1 MRPIYLILIGG
12 VLVTAGMVLPFL
24 MVLQEMETTFFWL
37 FFSYG
42 ASIVGL
48 FLGMWGAFSYM
59 RVERT
64 KLKAKEEYDRE
75 MSQYQNQ

>member
-1 MRPIYLILIGG
+1 MRPIYLILIGA
-12 VLVTAGMVLPFL
+12 VLVIAGMVLPLL
-24 MVLQEMETTFFWL
+24 MVIQVMQSTLFWL

-42 ASIVGL
+42 ASVVGL
-48 FLGMWGAFSYM
+48 FLGMWGAFSFV

-75 MSQYQNQ
+75 MEQYQK

>member
-1 MRPIYLILIGG
+1 MKPLYMILIGG
-12 VLVTAGMVLPFL
+12 ALVITGAVLPFL
-24 MVLQEMETTFFWL
+24 MVLQEMKTTFFWA

-48 FLGMWGAFSYM
+48 FLGMWGAFSYV

-64 KLKAKEEYDRE
+64 KLKAKEEYERE
-75 MSQYQNQ
+75 MEQYHQK

>member
-1 MRPIYLILIGG
+1 MRPIFLILIGG
-12 VLVTAGMVLPFL
+12 ALVIAGALLPFL
-24 MVLQEMETTFFWL
+24 MVLQELETTFFWA

-42 ASIVGL
+42 ASIIGL

-64 KLKAKEEYDRE
+64 KLKAKKDYDRE
-75 MSQYQNQ
+75 MEQYRDQ

>member
-12 VLVTAGMVLPFL
+12 ALVIAGAVLPFL
-24 MVLQEMETTFFWL
+24 MVLQYIETTFFL
-37 FFSYG
+37 SFLSYG
-42 ASIVGL
+42 ASIIGL

-64 KLKAKEEYDRE
+64 KLKAKEEYERE
-75 MSQYQNQ
+75 MDEYHKK